1 MDSSRA
7 CTCFVV
13 AERVREYASWA
24 RTIATSGR
32 YVAGEKLGDSA
43 RELTAAA
50 VVDRAATDSES
61 LAGFFIVSAAS
72 AAEADSIARSCPH
85 VRHGGKVVI
94 RRIEPT

>member
-1 MDSSRA
+1 M
-7 CTCFVV
+7 
-13 AERVREYASWA
+13 
-24 RTIATSGR
+24 
-32 YVAGEKLGDSA
+32 AGEKLGDSA